1 MCVNRKGVIKHSFLT
16 KTVSL
21 VILLLF
27 FKSVEVRVLFDQKTP
42 STGGG
47 GSRGP
52 RSSWRSNRSF
62 KVCVN
67 RKGVMKHSFLT
78 KTVSLVILLLFF
90 KSVEVRVLFDK
101 KKRPLQEN

>member
-1 MCVNRKGVIKHSFLT
+1 
-16 KTVSL
+16 
-21 VILLLF
+21 
-27 FKSVEVRVLFDQKTP
+27 VE
-42 STGGG
+42 G

-78 KTVSLVILLLFF
+78 KTVSLVLF
-90 KSVEVRVLFDK
+90 SD
-101 KKRPLQEN
+101 